1 MSAAPPSLS
10 SLIAAWD
17 AAMAVRQLSATTRR
31 TRAAALRLFASWL
44 EDRGVTAA
52 AQVTRPMV
60 LAYQRHLA
68 QAPAL
73 GGNRGNVDGRL
84 AISTQRMRLGV
95 LMAFGRWAVRA
106 GHLSSNPASDLD
118 LPRPIRALPE
128 TLAPAEVDRVL
139 AQVELCGTG
148 GGVGAS
154 AVSVRDRAILELLY
168 ATGMRRM
175 EAISLRL
182 DDIDAARRLVRI
194 RHGKGGKDRIVPI
207 GTRALAWL
215 ARWLVAREVL
225 PGADQ
230 PSAPLWLRPNG
241 KPLTID
247 ALSMRVRK
255 YVEAAGYAPRGACHL
270 FRHACATHLLEN
282 GCDVRLI
289 QELLGHARLDT
300 TALYTRVT
308 IRHLQAAYA
317 ACHPA
322 ERDVPPGAS
331 PAAPVADSAPNLERT
346 P

>member
-1 MSAAPPSLS
+1 
-10 SLIAAWD
+10 
-17 AAMAVRQLSATTRR
+17 VRQLSATTRR

-44 EDRGVTAA
+44 EERGVTAA

-68 QAPAL
+68 QAPAP
-73 GGNRGNVDGRL
+73 GGNRGNADGRL

-106 GHLSSNPASDLD
+106 GHLNSNPASDLD
-118 LPRPIRALPE
+118 LPRPMRALPE

-139 AQVELCGTG
+139 AQVDLSAA
-148 GGVGAS
+148 GGVG
-154 AVSVRDRAILELLY
+154 VRDRALLELLY

-215 ARWLVAREVL
+215 ARWLVAREAL

-230 PSAPLWLRPNG
+230 PSAPLWLRPDG

-247 ALSMRVRK
+247 ALSIRVRK
-255 YVEAAGYAPRGACHL
+255 YVEGAGYAPRGACHL

-322 ERDVPPGAS
+322 ERAAAEAAISETPSS
-331 PAAPVADSAPNLERT
+331 P
-346 P
+346 